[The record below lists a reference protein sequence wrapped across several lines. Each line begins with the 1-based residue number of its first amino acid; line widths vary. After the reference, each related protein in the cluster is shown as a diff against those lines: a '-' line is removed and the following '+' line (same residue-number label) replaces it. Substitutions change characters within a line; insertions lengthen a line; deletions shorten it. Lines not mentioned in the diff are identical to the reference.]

1 MYVLITQQQAKR
13 KAVEEEKRDVREKE
27 KRKEL
32 YRQLGK
38 REKAKEI
45 ASKGKYGQ
53 PKRRKTTDD

>member
-1 MYVLITQQQAKR
+1 MQQQAKR

-32 YRQLGK
+32 FRQLGK
-38 REKAKEI
+38 REKAKEM

-53 PKRRKTTDD
+53 PKRRKTSDD